1 MSVATVSTVLWS
13 ERELLEL
20 LLFKLE
26 EQQLVLAS
34 GRARWLSH
42 SAREVEMVVDQIRAA
57 ELSRAVAVDELAHE
71 LGLPPAPSLAALA
84 RLVPMPHNELL
95 MAHRDAFLL
104 LTDEISTLSKANREL
119 LGTAQRAQREAMLA
133 LDDAAGA
140 TTYSS
145 HGDARSEPARA
156 RVVDRAL

>member
-1 MSVATVSTVLWS
+1 MTVAHVSTVLWS

-34 GRARWLSH
+34 GKARWLSH
-42 SAREVEMVVDQIRAA
+42 CGREVEMVVEQIRAA
-57 ELSRAVAVDELAHE
+57 ELARAVAVDELAHE

-84 RLVPMPHNELL
+84 RLVPPPHDELL

-104 LTDEISTLSKANREL
+104 LTDEISALSKANREL

-133 LDDAAGA
+133 LDDAVGA